1 MCMSTPIASENK
13 MGVKPIPSLVLSMSF
28 PIMLSMLVQALYNV
42 VDSLYVSHYSQDA
55 LTALTL
61 AFPLQNLLIA
71 VSVGTSIG
79 INSLISR
86 KLGAQDKKAASKAAG
101 NGITLSLLSWLLFAA
116 IGLLF
121 TRRFIG
127 FFTADAELLRMGHL
141 YSAIA
146 LFFSLGVFIDITC
159 ERILQA
165 TGDTVKPM
173 IIQMTGAIVNII
185 LDPILIFGWFGLPR
199 MGVVGAAIA
208 TVFAQHV
215 SAVMALYYVRKN
227 KEIVIEKSDLVLEWK
242 TVKDIYAVGLPS
254 IIMQSIASVLNTS
267 LNKIL
272 IGFGTAAV
280 AVFGIY
286 FRLQSFIFMPIFG
299 LNSGLIPI
307 IGYNYGAQRPKR
319 ITEALR
325 VGIILSLTIMTIGFL
340 LFTFIPHILLGWFN
354 ATEAMVAIGIVA
366 MKRISLCFIS
376 AGISIV
382 LGSAFQ
388 ATGDGHFTM
397 ITSITRQLVFL
408 LPAAYLLG
416 KYFGLDALWLS
427 FIIAET
433 ASLILTI
440 FFFIKLYRKKI
451 KPLSAPV
458 STVQS

>member
-1 MCMSTPIASENK
+1 MQPIAENK

-86 KLGAQDKKAASKAAG
+86 KLGAKDTKAANKAAG
-101 NGITLSLLSWLLFAA
+101 NGIILSLLSWLLFAI

-127 FFTADAELLRMGHL
+127 FFTTDAELLRMGHH
-141 YSAIA
+141 YSAIV
-146 LFFSLGVFIDITC
+146 LFFSLGIFIDITC
-159 ERILQA
+159 ERILQS
-165 TGDTVKPM
+165 TGDTVRPM
-173 IIQMTGAIVNII
+173 IIQMTGAIINII
-185 LDPILIFGWFGLPR
+185 LDPILIFGLLGAPR

-215 SAVMALYYVRKN
+215 SAAMAVYYVRKN
-227 KEIVIEKSDLVLEWK
+227 REITIAREDLKLEGR

-254 IIMQSIASVLNTS
+254 IIMQSISTLLNTS

-272 IGFGTAAV
+272 IGFGTTAV

-286 FRLQSFIFMPIFG
+286 FRLQSFIFMPVFG

-307 IGYNYGAQRPKR
+307 IGYNYGAKRPRR
-319 ITEALR
+319 ITEAIR
-325 VGIILSLTIMTIGFL
+325 VGIVVSFIIMTTGFL
-340 LFTFIPHILLGWFN
+340 LFTFFPHIFLGWFN
-354 ATEAMVAIGIVA
+354 ATAEMVAIGVVA
-366 MKRISLCFIS
+366 MRRISLCFIS
-376 AGISIV
+376 AGFCIV
-382 LGSAFQ
+382 LGALFQ
-388 ATGDGHFTM
+388 ATGDGQITM
-397 ITSITRQLVFL
+397 ITSITRQLLFL

-416 KYFGLDALWLS
+416 KYYGLDALWFS

-433 ASLILTI
+433 ASLILTV
-440 FFFIKLYRKKI
+440 FFFIRLYRKKI
-451 KPLSAPV
+451 RPLSTAE
-458 STVQS
+458 Q

>member
-1 MCMSTPIASENK
+1 MAQENK

-86 KLGAQDKKAASKAAG
+86 KLGAQDQRAANKAAG
-101 NGITLSLLSWLLFAA
+101 NGITVSILSWGFFAL
-116 IGLLF
+116 IGLFL
-121 TRRFIG
+121 TNSFIG
-127 FFTADAELLRMGHL
+127 FFTSDPELHRMGWL
-141 YSAIA
+141 YSSIA
-146 LFFSLGVFIDITC
+146 LFFSLGIFIDITC

-165 TGDTVKPM
+165 TGDTVRPM
-173 IIQMTGAIVNII
+173 IIQMTGAIINII
-185 LDPILIFGWFGLPR
+185 LDPLLIFGLLGFPR
-199 MGVVGAAIA
+199 LGVVGAAIA

-215 SAVMALYYVRKN
+215 SAAMAIYYVRKN
-227 KEIVIEKSDLVLEWK
+227 KEITITRADLKLEWK

-254 IIMQSIASVLNTS
+254 IIMQSIATILNTS
-267 LNKIL
+267 LNKII

-307 IGYNYGAQRPKR
+307 IGYNYGAKRPKR
-319 ITEALR
+319 ITAALR
-325 VGIILSLTIMTIGFL
+325 VGILVSFIIMGTGFL
-340 LFTFIPHILLGWFN
+340 LFTFIPHIFLGWFN
-354 ATEAMVAIGIVA
+354 ATDAMVAIGVVA
-366 MKRISLCFIS
+366 MRRISLCFVS
-376 AGISIV
+376 AGFCIV
-382 LGSAFQ
+382 LGALFQ
-388 ATGDGHFTM
+388 ATGDGYITM
-397 ITSITRQLVFL
+397 ITSVTRQLVFL
-408 LPAAYLLG
+408 LPAAWLLG
-416 KYFGLDALWLS
+416 KYYGLDALWFS

-433 ASLILTI
+433 ASLLLTI
-440 FFFIKLYRKKI
+440 YYFIKLYRSKI
-451 KPLSAPV
+451 KTLMA
-458 STVQS
+458 

>member
-1 MCMSTPIASENK
+1 MQIAQENK

-86 KLGAQDKKAASKAAG
+86 KLGAQDQRAANKAAG
-101 NGITLSLLSWLLFAA
+101 NGITVSILSWGFFAL
-116 IGLLF
+116 IGLFL
-121 TRRFIG
+121 TNSFIG
-127 FFTADAELLRMGHL
+127 FFTRDPELHRMGWL
-141 YSAIA
+141 YSSIA
-146 LFFSLGVFIDITC
+146 LFFSLGIFIDITC

-165 TGDTVKPM
+165 TGDTVRPM
-173 IIQMTGAIVNII
+173 IIQMTGAIINII
-185 LDPILIFGWFGLPR
+185 LDPLLIFGLLGFPR
-199 MGVVGAAIA
+199 LGVVGAAIA

-215 SAVMALYYVRKN
+215 SAAMAIYYVRKN
-227 KEIVIEKSDLVLEWK
+227 KEITITRADLKLEWK

-254 IIMQSIASVLNTS
+254 IIMQSIATILNTS
-267 LNKIL
+267 LNKII

-307 IGYNYGAQRPKR
+307 IGYNYGAKRPKR
-319 ITEALR
+319 ITAALR
-325 VGIILSLTIMTIGFL
+325 VGILVSFIIMGTGFL
-340 LFTFIPHILLGWFN
+340 LFTFIPHIFLGWFN
-354 ATEAMVAIGIVA
+354 ATDAMVAIGVVA
-366 MKRISLCFIS
+366 MRRISLCFVS
-376 AGISIV
+376 AGFCIV
-382 LGSAFQ
+382 LGALFQ
-388 ATGDGHFTM
+388 ATGDGYITM
-397 ITSITRQLVFL
+397 ITSVTRQLVFL
-408 LPAAYLLG
+408 LPAAWLLG
-416 KYFGLDALWLS
+416 KYYGLDALWFS

-433 ASLILTI
+433 ASLLLTTYY
-440 FFFIKLYRKKI
+440 FIKLYKEKI
-451 KPLSAPV
+451 RPLATLSK
-458 STVQS
+458 

>member
-1 MCMSTPIASENK
+1 MQPSAENK
-13 MGVKPIPSLVLSMSF
+13 MGIKPIPSLVLSMSF

-86 KLGAQDKKAASKAAG
+86 KLGAKDNKAANKAAG
-101 NGITLSLLSWLLFAA
+101 NGITISVLSWLLFAL
-116 IGLLF
+116 IGLFF
-121 TRRFIG
+121 TRRFIA
-127 FFTADAELLRMGHL
+127 FFTTDAELLRMGHL

-146 LFFSLGVFIDITC
+146 LFFSLGIFIDITC
-159 ERILQA
+159 ERILQS
-165 TGDTVKPM
+165 TGDTVRPM

-185 LDPILIFGWFGLPR
+185 LDPVLIFGLFGAPR

-215 SAVMALYYVRKN
+215 SAAMAVYYVRKN
-227 KEIVIEKSDLVLEWK
+227 REITIAKEDLKLAWK

-254 IIMQSIASVLNTS
+254 IIMQSIATVLNTS
-267 LNKIL
+267 LNKII
-272 IGFGTAAV
+272 IGFGTVAV

-307 IGYNYGAQRPKR
+307 IGYNYGAKRPKR

-325 VGIILSLTIMTIGFL
+325 VGILVSLIIMGTGFL
-340 LFTFIPHILLGWFN
+340 LFTVIPHIFLGWFN
-354 ATEAMVAIGIVA
+354 ATDAMMAIGTVA
-366 MKRISLCFIS
+366 MRRISLCFVS
-376 AGISIV
+376 AGFCIV
-382 LGSAFQ
+382 LGALFQ
-388 ATGDGHFTM
+388 ATGDGYITM

-408 LPAAYLLG
+408 LPSAYLLG
-416 KYFGLDALWLS
+416 KYYGLDALWFS
-427 FIIAET
+427 FIIAES
-433 ASLILTI
+433 ASLLLTI
-440 FFFIKLYRKKI
+440 YYFIRLYRKKI
-451 KPLSAPV
+451 RPLATAV
-458 STVQS
+458 H

>member
-1 MCMSTPIASENK
+1 MQIAQENK

-86 KLGAQDKKAASKAAG
+86 KLGAQDQKAANKAAG
-101 NGITLSLLSWLLFAA
+101 NGITVSILSWGIFAL
-116 IGLLF
+116 IGLFL
-121 TRRFIG
+121 TNSFIG
-127 FFTADAELLRMGHL
+127 FFTNDPELHRMGWL
-141 YSAIA
+141 YSSIA
-146 LFFSLGVFIDITC
+146 LFFSLGIFIDITC

-165 TGDTVKPM
+165 TGDTVRPM
-173 IIQMTGAIVNII
+173 IIQMTGAIINII
-185 LDPILIFGWFGLPR
+185 LDPLLIFGLFGFPR
-199 MGVVGAAIA
+199 LGVVGAAIA

-215 SAVMALYYVRKN
+215 SAAMAIYYVRKN
-227 KEIVIEKSDLVLEWK
+227 KEITITRADLKLEWK

-254 IIMQSIASVLNTS
+254 IIMQSIATILNTS
-267 LNKIL
+267 LNKII

-307 IGYNYGAQRPKR
+307 IGYNYGAKRPKR
-319 ITEALR
+319 ITAALR
-325 VGIILSLTIMTIGFL
+325 VGILVSFIIMGTGFL
-340 LFTFIPHILLGWFN
+340 LFTFIPHIFLGWFN
-354 ATEAMVAIGIVA
+354 ATDAMVAIGVVA
-366 MKRISLCFIS
+366 MRRISLCFVS
-376 AGISIV
+376 AGFCIV
-382 LGSAFQ
+382 LGALFQ
-388 ATGDGHFTM
+388 ATGDGYITM
-397 ITSITRQLVFL
+397 ITSVTRQLVFL
-408 LPAAYLLG
+408 LPAAWLLG
-416 KYFGLDALWLS
+416 KYYGLDALWFS

-433 ASLILTI
+433 ASLLLTTYY
-440 FFFIKLYRKKI
+440 FIKLYKEKI
-451 KPLSAPV
+451 RPLATLSK
-458 STVQS
+458 

>member
-1 MCMSTPIASENK
+1 MPKGSENK

-86 KLGAQDKKAASKAAG
+86 KLGAQDKTAANKAAG
-101 NGITLSLLSWLLFAA
+101 NGITISVFSWLLFALL
-116 IGLLF
+116 GLLF

-127 FFTADAELLRMGHL
+127 FFTRDAELLRMGHL

-146 LFFSLGVFIDITC
+146 LFFSLGIFIDITC

-165 TGDTVKPM
+165 TGDTVRPM
-173 IIQMTGAIVNII
+173 IIQMTGAVVNIV
-185 LDPILIFGWFGLPR
+185 LDPILIFGLFGAPR
-199 MGVVGAAIA
+199 MGVVGAAVA

-215 SAVMALYYVRKN
+215 SALMAIHYVRKN
-227 KEIVIEKSDLVLEWK
+227 KEVVIKKSDLVLKWK

-254 IIMQSIASVLNTS
+254 IIMQSIATLLNTS
-267 LNKIL
+267 LNKII
-272 IGFGTAAV
+272 IGFGTSAV

-307 IGYNYGAQRPKR
+307 IGYNYGARRPTR
-319 ITEALR
+319 IKEAIR
-325 VGIILSLTIMTIGFL
+325 VGVIVSIVIMGSGFL
-340 LFTFIPHILLGWFN
+340 LFTFIPHIFLGWFN
-354 ATEAMVAIGIVA
+354 ASEAMVAIGVVA
-366 MKRISLCFIS
+366 MRRISLCFLS
-376 AGISIV
+376 AGVCIV
-382 LGSAFQ
+382 LGAFFQ
-388 ATGDGHFTM
+388 ATGDGYVTM
-397 ITSITRQLVFL
+397 ITSVTRQLVFL

-416 KYFGLDALWLS
+416 RFFGLDALWFS
-427 FIIAET
+427 FIIAEG
-433 ASLILTI
+433 ASLVLTL
-440 FFFIKLYRKKI
+440 FFFFKLYKSKI
-451 KPLSAPV
+451 GPLA
-458 STVQS
+458 TGA

>member
-1 MCMSTPIASENK
+1 MQPSAENK
-13 MGVKPIPSLVLSMSF
+13 MGIKPIPSLVLSMSF

-86 KLGAQDKKAASKAAG
+86 KLGAKDNKAANKAAG
-101 NGITLSLLSWLLFAA
+101 NGITISVLSWLLFAL
-116 IGLLF
+116 IGLFF
-121 TRRFIG
+121 TRRFIA
-127 FFTADAELLRMGHL
+127 FFTTDAELLRMGHL

-146 LFFSLGVFIDITC
+146 LFFSLGIFIDITC
-159 ERILQA
+159 ERILQS
-165 TGDTVKPM
+165 TGDTVRPM

-185 LDPILIFGWFGLPR
+185 LDPVLIFGLFGAPR

-215 SAVMALYYVRKN
+215 SAAMAVYYVRKN
-227 KEIVIEKSDLVLEWK
+227 REITIAKEDLKLAWK

-254 IIMQSIASVLNTS
+254 IIMQSIATVLNTS
-267 LNKIL
+267 LNKII
-272 IGFGTAAV
+272 IGFGTVAV

-307 IGYNYGAQRPKR
+307 IGYNYGAKRPKR

-325 VGIILSLTIMTIGFL
+325 VGILVSLIIMGTGFL
-340 LFTFIPHILLGWFN
+340 LFTVIPHIFLGWFN
-354 ATEAMVAIGIVA
+354 ATDAMMAIGTVA
-366 MKRISLCFIS
+366 MRRISLCFVS
-376 AGISIV
+376 AGFCIV
-382 LGSAFQ
+382 LGALFQ
-388 ATGDGHFTM
+388 ATGDGYITM

-408 LPAAYLLG
+408 LPSAYLLG
-416 KYFGLDALWLS
+416 KYYGLDALWFS
-427 FIIAET
+427 FIIAES
-433 ASLILTI
+433 ASLLLTI
-440 FFFIKLYRKKI
+440 YYFSRLYRKKI
-451 KPLSAPV
+451 RPLATAV
-458 STVQS
+458 H

>member
-1 MCMSTPIASENK
+1 MQPAVENK
-13 MGVKPIPSLVLSMSF
+13 MGVRPIPSLVLSMSF

-86 KLGAQDKKAASKAAG
+86 KLGAKDTKAANKAAG
-101 NGITLSLLSWLLFAA
+101 NGITISLLSWLLFAL
-116 IGLLF
+116 IGLFF
-121 TRRFIG
+121 TRRFIA
-127 FFTADAELLRMGHL
+127 FFTTDAELLKMGHR

-146 LFFSLGVFIDITC
+146 LIFSLGIFIDITC
-159 ERILQA
+159 ERILQS
-165 TGDTVKPM
+165 TGDTVRPM

-185 LDPILIFGWFGLPR
+185 LDPILIFGLLGAPR

-215 SAVMALYYVRKN
+215 SAAMAIYYVRKN
-227 KEIVIEKSDLVLEWK
+227 KEITITRGDLTLERK

-254 IIMQSIASVLNTS
+254 IIMQSIATVLNTS
-267 LNKIL
+267 LNKII

-307 IGYNYGAQRPKR
+307 IGYNYGAKRPKR

-325 VGIILSLTIMTIGFL
+325 VGILVSFIIMATGFL
-340 LFTFIPHILLGWFN
+340 LFTLIPHIFLGWFN
-354 ATEAMVAIGIVA
+354 ATEAMVAIGTVA
-366 MKRISLCFIS
+366 MRRISLCFVS
-376 AGISIV
+376 AGFCIV
-382 LGSAFQ
+382 LGALFQ
-388 ATGDGHFTM
+388 ATGDGYITM
-397 ITSITRQLVFL
+397 ITSVTRQLVFL
-408 LPAAYLLG
+408 LPSAYLLG
-416 KYFGLDALWLS
+416 KYFGLDALWFS
-427 FIIAET
+427 FIIAES
-433 ASLILTI
+433 ASLLLTI
-440 FFFIKLYRKKI
+440 YYFIRLYRKKI
-451 KPLSAPV
+451 RPLA
-458 STVQS
+458 TTAH

>member
-1 MCMSTPIASENK
+1 MQSITENK

-86 KLGAQDKKAASKAAG
+86 KLGAQDHEAANKAAG
-101 NGITLSLLSWLLFAA
+101 NGLTLSFLSWLVFAI
-116 IGLLF
+116 IGLFF

-127 FFTADAELLRMGHL
+127 FFTTDPELLRMGWL

-146 LFFSLGVFIDITC
+146 LFFSLGIFIDITC
-159 ERILQA
+159 ERILQS
-165 TGDTVKPM
+165 TGDTVRPM
-173 IIQMTGAIVNII
+173 IIQMTGAIINII

-215 SAVMALYYVRKN
+215 AAVMAVYYVRKN
-227 KEIVIEKSDLVLEWK
+227 KEITIRRSDFRLTK
-242 TVKDIYAVGLPS
+242 RTVWDIYAVGLPS
-254 IIMQSIASVLNTS
+254 IIMQSIATVLNTS
-267 LNKIL
+267 LNKII
-272 IGFGTAAV
+272 IGFGNAAV

-307 IGYNYGAQRPKR
+307 IGYNYGAKRPHR
-319 ITEALR
+319 ITQAIR
-325 VGIILSLTIMTIGFL
+325 VGILIALIIMGAGFL
-340 LFTFIPHILLGWFN
+340 LFTFIPHVFLGWFN
-354 ATEAMVAIGIVA
+354 ATDAMVAIGVVA
-366 MKRISLCFIS
+366 MRRISLCFLS
-376 AGISIV
+376 AGFCIV
-382 LGSAFQ
+382 LGALFQ
-388 ATGDGHFTM
+388 ATGDGYITM
-397 ITSITRQLVFL
+397 ITSVTRQLVFL
-408 LPAAYLLG
+408 LPSAYLLG
-416 KYFGLDALWLS
+416 RYFGLDALWFS

-433 ASLILTI
+433 SSLLLTI
-440 FFFIKLYRKKI
+440 YYFVRVYRRKI
-451 KPLSAPV
+451 IPLGKEE
-458 STVQS
+458 